1 MEAHNVT
8 VVVTV
13 RPKPGQILAGGPIEL
28 DLWVTNRTPV
38 QIFYLVGN
46 AHARP
51 AYLKFS
57 AERTADR
64 QRLRDPY
71 PQTPLTP
78 TGPIASIPLD
88 PGQTDKRTIL
98 LNQYV
103 ALEDTRAAIAP
114 GQRAPL
120 RVHWDCFIAAS
131 RTPQSYL
138 PDPEQVSGEFQVEVL
153 RDDESLRRSID
164 ALAAKLKN
172 DSQAV
177 PADAVGRRDVITALV
192 SLRIPEVA
200 PYLRQL
206 LDFPDFE
213 IRTMAQ
219 HALAESEHA
228 VKH

>member
-1 MEAHNVT
+1 MHDLTILVT
-8 VVVTV
+8 F
-13 RPKPGQILAGGPIEL
+13 RPKETEIQAGGPIEL

-57 AERTADR
+57 AELAADK
-64 QRLRDPY
+64 QSLRDPY

-78 TGPIASIPLD
+78 TGPIGSIPLD
-88 PGQTDKRTIL
+88 PEQIDKRTIL

-138 PDPEQVSGEFQVEVL
+138 PDPEPVSGEFEVELL

-177 PADAVGRRDVITALV
+177 PVDAVGRRDAITALV

-200 PYLRQL
+200 PYLRQF

-213 IRTMAQ
+213 VRIMAQ
-219 HALAESEHA
+219 HALSELEHEL
-228 VKH
+228 KL